1 MPWLILRV
9 NSQTLAIDLQPSI
22 TSERPSV
29 ELPRQR
35 WQTAGAVC
43 ASNGANTASMVNKCA
58 SADGRAKWR
67 RKLKYTPS
75 LSENGMSYDLY
86 LQATDN
92 GLSQGMLAGDGND
105 YKYSSALG
113 GTACG
118 ASLASLCPAGALT
131 FKPAAASITVK
142 VSQVVP
148 LFEGNE
154 VEGTPAEGRIY
165 MAYPNCRM
173 PGVEI
178 RVWKPLSQ
186 ITLSLTFGSTA
197 EDKAQGH
204 NYASPAPFGFA
215 SQPFA
220 GCVKENADKDVVVC
234 TRYGSQRS
242 SALLSSLYGMRL
254 DWTPPLEAA
263 GLQYKVCVVA
273 TDDAPS
279 SVLLS
284 ESLWGTALCNTWAA
298 APCCDDC
305 VRVMPVSRA
314 WRRVSSP
321 DITSLIC
328 GLCCASG
335 CAVL

>member
-1 MPWLILRV
+1 
-9 NSQTLAIDLQPSI
+9 
-22 TSERPSV
+22 
-29 ELPRQR
+29 
-35 WQTAGAVC
+35 
-43 ASNGANTASMVNKCA
+43 
-58 SADGRAKWR
+58 
-67 RKLKYTPS
+67 
-75 LSENGMSYDLY
+75 MSYDLY

-154 VEGTPAEGRIY
+154 VEGPPAEGRIY

-321 DITSLIC
+321 DLVSLIC